1 MVFGSQCIVL
11 AIDVK
16 YTNNNWKVYSHGGS
30 IATEHEAIAWAR
42 KAGSLGAGEIL
53 LTSMDADGTQDGI
66 DLEITRK
73 ISRAVNVPVIASGGI
88 GTLEHFSQAI
98 VKGEADAVL
107 AASGFH
113 RSILEVRQIKT
124 YLESQGIPVRLT
136 GDNNEL

>member
-1 MVFGSQCIVL
+1 M
-11 AIDVK
+11 
-16 YTNNNWKVYSHGGS
+16 YSHGGS
-30 IATEHEAIAWAR
+30 IATEHEAVTWAR
-42 KAGSLGAGEIL
+42 QAVSLGAGEIL
-53 LTSMDADGTQDGI
+53 LTSMDADGTQDGV

-107 AASGFH
+107 AASVFH
-113 RSILEVRQIKT
+113 RSILDVKDIKT
-124 YLESQGIPVRLT
+124 YLDSQEIPVRLT